1 MVLQTVQD
9 VKDAIASLPS
19 LGFSVIESK
28 NKYGSLEKIKRVAK
42 EFLWRANNGS
52 IDCTH
57 TYGKFMDEV
66 KHVDKTKGDPPTD
79 PRHQNPAPPIV
90 DEIPPPATATG
101 TNLVNLMNQNVEEP
115 EESTAR
121 REELMKLS
129 MKDLKDLCK
138 ERTDKMSG
146 SKKDLVD
153 RLLQQ
158 RKPEILI
165 SRARRNQYVPKVPS
179 CNAAILIALHLHH
192 EPGTTTLTKE
202 KIMMY
207 AEESGVNKDPMFGN
221 GKGWYDGWSGFKVSV
236 QQRIIFFSE
245 NTCLPKDNDFHFTG
259 SHGR

>member
-1 MVLQTVQD
+1 
-9 VKDAIASLPS
+9 
-19 LGFSVIESK
+19 VIESK

-57 TYGKFMDEV
+57 TYGKFLDEV
-66 KHVDKTKGDPPTD
+66 KHVSNTKGDPPTD

-90 DEIPPPATATG
+90 DEAPPPTG
-101 TNLVNLMNQNVEEP
+101 THTVNSMNNNP
-115 EESTAR
+115 EDSKEAIAR
-121 REELMKLS
+121 QEELMKLS

-146 SKKDLVD
+146 SKKDLVE

-158 RKPEILI
+158 RKPEVLI

-192 EPGTTTLTKE
+192 EPGTPTLPKE

-207 AEESGVNKDPMFGN
+207 AEECGVNKDPMFGN
-221 GKGWYDGWSGFKVSV
+221 GKGWYDGWSGIKVSAKNYIDYLSKNMHLTKCYV
-236 QQRIIFFSE
+236 FYYRISREVIH
-245 NTCLPKDNDFHFTG
+245 L
-259 SHGR
+259 